1 MGLRELGFGGGTQPP
16 RFGEGA
22 IVMRRISALLSVAA
36 VVLWTVGT
44 YAQAKPNF
52 SGKWV
57 REAPAGGGGGGG
69 GGGGRGGGGGGF
81 GMENTITQDA
91 KALTVEYT
99 QGQNPVKLVFNLDG
113 SPSTNKMMGRGGEAT
128 DQVSKA
134 MWDGAKISITTTTP
148 NGEIKR
154 VISMEGA
161 NMVIETTAPG
171 RGGGEAT
178 TTKAVYKK
186 A

>member
-1 MGLRELGFGGGTQPP
+1 
-16 RFGEGA
+16 
-22 IVMRRISALLSVAA
+22 MRRISALLSVAA
-36 VVLWTVGT
+36 VVLWTVGA
-44 YAQAKPNF
+44 YAQAKPDF

-57 REAPAGGGGGGG
+57 REAPAGGAAAGG

-81 GMENTITQDA
+81 GMENTITQNA
-91 KALTVEYT
+91 KTLTIEYT

-113 SPSTNKMMGRGGEAT
+113 SPSTNKVMGRGGEAM

-134 MWDGAKISITTTTP
+134 TWDGSKISITTTTA
-148 NGEIKR
+148 NGEVKR

-161 NMVIETTAPG
+161 NMVVESTVPG
-171 RGGGEAT
+171 REGGAPQT
-178 TTKAVYKK
+178 SKAVYKK

>member
-1 MGLRELGFGGGTQPP
+1 
-16 RFGEGA
+16 
-22 IVMRRISALLSVAA
+22 MRRISALLSVAA
-36 VVLWTVGT
+36 VVLWTVGA

-52 SGKWV
+52 SGKWT
-57 REAPAGGGGGGG
+57 REAPAGGGG
-69 GGGGRGGGGGGF
+69 GGGGRGGGGGF
-81 GMENTITQDA
+81 GMENTITQND
-91 KALTVEYT
+91 KTLTVEYT

-113 SPSTNKMMGRGGEAT
+113 SPSTNKVMGRGGEAM

-134 MWDGAKISITTTTP
+134 MWDGAKISITTTAA

-171 RGGGEAT
+171 RGGGEPM

>member
-1 MGLRELGFGGGTQPP
+1 
-16 RFGEGA
+16 
-22 IVMRRISALLSVAA
+22 MRRISALLSVAA
-36 VVLWTVGT
+36 VVLGT
-44 YAQAKPNF
+44 AGVYAQAKPDF

-57 REAPAGGGGGGG
+57 REAPAGGAAAGG
-69 GGGGRGGGGGGF
+69 GGGGRGGGGGF
-81 GMENTITQDA
+81 GMENTIAQNA
-91 KALTVEYT
+91 KTLTVEYT

-134 MWDGAKISITTTTP
+134 TWDGAKINITTTTP
-148 NGEIKR
+148 NGEVKR

-171 RGGGEAT
+171 REGGAPT

>member
-1 MGLRELGFGGGTQPP
+1 
-16 RFGEGA
+16 
-22 IVMRRISALLSVAA
+22 MRRISALLSVAA
-36 VVLWTVGT
+36 VVLWTVGA

-69 GGGGRGGGGGGF
+69 GRGGGGGF
-81 GMENTITQDA
+81 GAENTITQTD
-91 KALTVEYT
+91 KTLTVEYMGG
-99 QGQNPVKLVFNLDG
+99 GQNPAPMKLVFNLDG
-113 SPSTNKMMGRGGEAT
+113 SESKNPGGRGGE
-128 DQVSKA
+128 QVSKA
-134 MWDGAKISITTTTP
+134 TWDGARIVITTATQG
-148 NGEIKR
+148 GEIKR

-161 NMVIETTAPG
+161 NMVIESTTPG
-171 RGGGEAT
+171 REGGAPQ

>member
-1 MGLRELGFGGGTQPP
+1 
-16 RFGEGA
+16 
-22 IVMRRISALLSVAA
+22 MRRISALLSVAA
-36 VVLWTVGT
+36 VVLWTVGA
-44 YAQAKPNF
+44 YAQAKPDF

-57 REAPAGGGGGGG
+57 REAPAGGAAAGGGG
-69 GGGGRGGGGGGF
+69 GGGGRGGGGGF
-81 GMENTITQDA
+81 GMENTITQNA
-91 KALTVEYT
+91 KTLTVEYT
-99 QGQNPVKLVFNLDG
+99 AGQNPVKLVFNLDG
-113 SPSTNKMMGRGGEAT
+113 SPSTNKVMGRGGEAM

-134 MWDGAKISITTTTP
+134 TWDGAKISITTAGP

-171 RGGGEAT
+171 REGGAPT

>member
-1 MGLRELGFGGGTQPP
+1 
-16 RFGEGA
+16 
-22 IVMRRISALLSVAA
+22 MRRISALLSVAA
-36 VVLWTVGT
+36 VVLWTVGV

-57 REAPAGGGGGGG
+57 REAPAGGAAAGGGG

-99 QGQNPVKLVFNLDG
+99 AGQNPVKLVFNLDG
-113 SPSTNKMMGRGGEAT
+113 SPSTNKVMGRGGEAT

-134 MWDGAKISITTTTP
+134 TWDGAKISITTTTP
-148 NGEIKR
+148 NGEVKR

-161 NMVIETTAPG
+161 NMVIESTTPG
-171 RGGGEAT
+171 REGGAPT

>member
-1 MGLRELGFGGGTQPP
+1 
-16 RFGEGA
+16 
-22 IVMRRISALLSVAA
+22 MRRISALLSVAA
-36 VVLWTVGT
+36 VVLWTAGV
-44 YAQAKPNF
+44 YAQAKPDF

-57 REAPAGGGGGGG
+57 REAPAGGAAAGG
-69 GGGGRGGGGGGF
+69 GGGGRGGGGGF
-81 GMENTITQDA
+81 GMENTITQNA
-91 KALTVEYT
+91 KTLTVEYT

-113 SPSTNKMMGRGGEAT
+113 SPSTNKVMGRGGEAM

-134 MWDGAKISITTTTP
+134 TWDGAKITITTTAP
-148 NGEIKR
+148 QGEIKR

-171 RGGGEAT
+171 REGGAPT
-178 TTKAVYKK
+178 TNKAVYKK

>member
-1 MGLRELGFGGGTQPP
+1 
-16 RFGEGA
+16 
-22 IVMRRISALLSVAA
+22 MRRISALLSVAA
-36 VVLWTVGT
+36 VVLWTVGV

-57 REAPAGGGGGGG
+57 REAPAGGAAAGGGG

-91 KALTVEYT
+91 KALTIEYMGG
-99 QGQNPVKLVFNLDG
+99 GQNPAPVKLVFNLDG
-113 SPSTNKMMGRGGEAT
+113 SESKNNMGRGG

-134 MWDGAKISITTTTP
+134 TWDGAKIVISTTTQ
-148 NGEIKR
+148 NGEVKR

-171 RGGGEAT
+171 REGGAPT
-178 TTKAVYKK
+178 TNKAVYKK

>member
-1 MGLRELGFGGGTQPP
+1 
-16 RFGEGA
+16 
-22 IVMRRISALLSVAA
+22 MRRISALLSVAA
-36 VVLWTVGT
+36 VVLWTVGA
-44 YAQAKPNF
+44 YAQAKPDF

-57 REAPAGGGGGGG
+57 REAPAGGAAAGGGG

-81 GMENTITQDA
+81 GMENTITQNA
-91 KALTVEYT
+91 KTLTIEYMGG
-99 QGQNPVKLVFNLDG
+99 GQNPAPIKLVYNLDG
-113 SPSTNKMMGRGGEAT
+113 SPSTNKVMGRGGEAT

-134 MWDGAKISITTTTP
+134 TWDGAKISITTAGP

-161 NMVIETTAPG
+161 NMVVETTAPG
-171 RGGGEAT
+171 REGGAPT

>member
-1 MGLRELGFGGGTQPP
+1 
-16 RFGEGA
+16 
-22 IVMRRISALLSVAA
+22 MRRISALLSVAA
-36 VVLWTVGT
+36 VVLWTVGA

-52 SGKWV
+52 SGKWT

-69 GGGGRGGGGGGF
+69 RGGGGGF
-81 GMENTITQDA
+81 GMENTITQND
-91 KALTVEYT
+91 KTLTVEYT

-113 SPSTNKMMGRGGEAT
+113 SPSTNKVMGRGGEAM

-134 MWDGAKISITTTTP
+134 MWDGAKISITTTAA

-171 RGGGEAT
+171 RGGGEPM

>member
-1 MGLRELGFGGGTQPP
+1 
-16 RFGEGA
+16 
-22 IVMRRISALLSVAA
+22 MRRISALLSVAA
-36 VVLWTVGT
+36 VVLWTVGA

-69 GGGGRGGGGGGF
+69 GGGRGGGGGF

-91 KALTVEYT
+91 KALTIEYMGG
-99 QGQNPVKLVFNLDG
+99 GQNPAPIKLVFNLDG
-113 SPSTNKMMGRGGEAT
+113 SPSTNKVMGRGGEAT

-134 MWDGAKISITTTTP
+134 TWDGAKISITTTTP
-148 NGEIKR
+148 NGEVKR

-161 NMVIETTAPG
+161 NMVIESTVPG
-171 RGGGEAT
+171 REGGAPM

>member
-1 MGLRELGFGGGTQPP
+1 
-16 RFGEGA
+16 
-22 IVMRRISALLSVAA
+22 MRRISALLSVAA
-36 VVLWTVGT
+36 VVLWTVGA

-69 GGGGRGGGGGGF
+69 GGGRGGGGGF
-81 GMENTITQDA
+81 GMENTITQTD
-91 KALTVEYT
+91 KTLTIEY
-99 QGQNPVKLVFNLDG
+99 QGGGQNPTPIKLVYNLDG
-113 SPSTNKMMGRGGEAT
+113 SDSKNMMPGRGGGAPMEV
-128 DQVSKA
+128 VSKA
-134 MWDGAKISITTTTP
+134 TWDGARIVVTT
-148 NGEIKR
+148 GEQKR

-161 NMVIETTAPG
+161 NLVVETTGPG
-171 RGGGEAT
+171 REGAPQ

>member
-1 MGLRELGFGGGTQPP
+1 
-16 RFGEGA
+16 
-22 IVMRRISALLSVAA
+22 MRRISALLSVAA
-36 VVLWTVGT
+36 VVLWTVGA

-52 SGKWV
+52 SGKWT
-57 REAPAGGGGGGG
+57 REAPAGGGGG
-69 GGGGRGGGGGGF
+69 GGGGRGGGGGF
-81 GMENTITQDA
+81 GMENTITQND
-91 KALTVEYT
+91 KTLTVEYT

-113 SPSTNKMMGRGGEAT
+113 SPSTNKVMGRGGEAM

-134 MWDGAKISITTTTP
+134 MWDGAKISITTTAA

-171 RGGGEAT
+171 RGGGEPM

>member
-1 MGLRELGFGGGTQPP
+1 
-16 RFGEGA
+16 
-22 IVMRRISALLSVAA
+22 MRRISALLSVAA
-36 VVLWTVGT
+36 VVLWTVGA
-44 YAQAKPNF
+44 YAQAKPDF

-69 GGGGRGGGGGGF
+69 GRGGGGGF
-81 GMENTITQDA
+81 GMENTITQTD
-91 KALTVEYT
+91 KTLTIEYMGG
-99 QGQNPVKLVFNLDG
+99 GQNPAPIKLVFNLDG
-113 SPSTNKMMGRGGEAT
+113 SESKNNMGRGGE
-128 DQVSKA
+128 QVSKA
-134 MWDGAKISITTTTP
+134 TWDGAKINITTTTQG
-148 NGEIKR
+148 GEVKR

-171 RGGGEAT
+171 REGGAPT

>member
-1 MGLRELGFGGGTQPP
+1 
-16 RFGEGA
+16 
-22 IVMRRISALLSVAA
+22 MRRISALLSVAA
-36 VVLWTVGT
+36 VVLWTAGV
-44 YAQAKPNF
+44 YAQAKPDF

-57 REAPAGGGGGGG
+57 REAPAGGAAAGG
-69 GGGGRGGGGGGF
+69 GGGGRGGGGGF
-81 GMENTITQDA
+81 GMENTIAQNA
-91 KALTVEYT
+91 KTLTVEYT

-134 MWDGAKISITTTTP
+134 TWDGAKINITTTTP
-148 NGEIKR
+148 NGEVKR

-171 RGGGEAT
+171 REGGAPT

>member
-1 MGLRELGFGGGTQPP
+1 
-16 RFGEGA
+16 
-22 IVMRRISALLSVAA
+22 MRRISALLSVAA
-36 VVLWTVGT
+36 VVLWTVGA

-52 SGKWV
+52 SGKWT
-57 REAPAGGGGGGG
+57 REAPAGGGG

-81 GMENTITQDA
+81 GMEPTVTQNDKTLTI
-91 KALTVEYT
+91 EYMGG
-99 QGQNPVKLVFNLDG
+99 GQNPAPVKMVFNLDG
-113 SPSTNKMMGRGGEAT
+113 SPSTNKVMGRGGEAT

-134 MWDGAKISITTTTP
+134 TWDGAKISITTTAA

-171 RGGGEAT
+171 REGGAPM

>member
-1 MGLRELGFGGGTQPP
+1 
-16 RFGEGA
+16 
-22 IVMRRISALLSVAA
+22 MRRISALLSVAA
-36 VVLWTVGT
+36 VVLWTVGA

-52 SGKWV
+52 SGKWT
-57 REAPAGGGGGGG
+57 REAPAGGGGGG
-69 GGGGRGGGGGGF
+69 GGGGRGGGGGF
-81 GMENTITQDA
+81 GMENTITQND
-91 KALTVEYT
+91 KTLTVEYT

-113 SPSTNKMMGRGGEAT
+113 SPSTNKVMGRGGEAM

-134 MWDGAKISITTTTP
+134 MWDGAKISITTTAA

-171 RGGGEAT
+171 RGGGEPM

>member
-1 MGLRELGFGGGTQPP
+1 
-16 RFGEGA
+16 
-22 IVMRRISALLSVAA
+22 MRRISAWLSVVAI
-36 VVLWTVGT
+36 VLLTVGV
-44 YAQAKPNF
+44 YAQKPNF
-52 SGKWV
+52 SGKWT
-57 REAPAGGGGGGG
+57 REAPAGGGG

-81 GMENTITQDA
+81 GMEPTITQND
-91 KALTVEYT
+91 KTLTIEYMGG
-99 QGQNPVKLVFNLDG
+99 GQNPAPVKMVFNLDG
-113 SPSTNKMMGRGGEAT
+113 SPSTNKVMGRGGEAT

-134 MWDGAKISITTTTP
+134 TWDGAKISITTAGP

-171 RGGGEAT
+171 REGGAPT
-178 TTKAVYKK
+178 TNKAVYKK